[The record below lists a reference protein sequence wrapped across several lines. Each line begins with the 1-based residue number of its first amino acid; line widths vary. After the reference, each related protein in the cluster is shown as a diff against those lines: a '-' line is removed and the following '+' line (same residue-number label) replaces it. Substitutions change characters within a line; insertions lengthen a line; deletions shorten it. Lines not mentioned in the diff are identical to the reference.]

1 MLRFF
6 AYPVIFYLYA
16 WRLPN
21 QRAAQNAF
29 ETHFG
34 ECECNC
40 YCDCNYT
47 FCVSSPTAGIVTGV
61 VDSFSEMMASACMLA
76 IGISIGKCSIKEIF
90 SDKRTYLICFFRLLG
105 IPLFILLFIKI
116 SGIVHMMEHAKDIA
130 LVVFMATASS
140 TSATI
145 TNLAYCYKKEEQ
157 RAGMINV
164 MSVLFLAFT
173 LPLMVMLYMRYI

>member
-1 MLRFF
+1 
-6 AYPVIFYLYA
+6 
-16 WRLPN
+16 
-21 QRAAQNAF
+21 
-29 ETHFG
+29 
-34 ECECNC
+34 
-40 YCDCNYT
+40 
-47 FCVSSPTAGIVTGV
+47 
-61 VDSFSEMMASACMLA
+61 
-76 IGISIGKCSIKEIF
+76 
-90 SDKRTYLICFFRLLG
+90 
-105 IPLFILLFIKI
+105 
-116 SGIVHMMEHAKDIA
+116 MMEHAKDIA